1 MESAKLNIRDAIP
14 DLFMS
19 APARMK
25 KGTASSGKLSRLIVS
40 LSGMIKIGS
49 VPLSTMYPNAARSM
63 ENETGHLS
71 SRSTKNRIKKMDS
84 ITILLY
90 AA

>member
-1 MESAKLNIRDAIP
+1 MP

-19 APARMK
+19 DPARMK

-49 VPLSTMYPNAARSM
+49 VPLSTMNPKAARSM
-63 ENETGHLS
+63 ENETGHLR
-71 SRSTKNRIKKMDS
+71 SRSTKNNMKKMAS
-84 ITILLY
+84 ITILLC